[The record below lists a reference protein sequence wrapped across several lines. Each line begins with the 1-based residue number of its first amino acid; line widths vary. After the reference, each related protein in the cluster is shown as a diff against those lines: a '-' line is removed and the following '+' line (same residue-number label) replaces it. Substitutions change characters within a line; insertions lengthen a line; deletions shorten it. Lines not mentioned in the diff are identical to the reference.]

1 LIHKSLAFLR
11 NLLIPALIL
20 TLWGG
25 VLAQEIGPAKEQD
38 FLDGK
43 NAVEAAQKVQ
53 AEKYAPEPLKQAQDL
68 LAAANEARSQKDPV
82 KFSQASRLA
91 RAYAE
96 LAKATAELKA
106 EEEKLAFT
114 QEELQK
120 AKAEL
125 DRLKKTSP

>member
-1 LIHKSLAFLR
+1 MIHKSLAFLR

-25 VLAQEIGPAKEQD
+25 VLGQEIGPAKEQD

-43 NAVEAAQKVQ
+43 NAVEAAQKAQ

-82 KFSQASRLA
+82 KFSQASRLG

-96 LAKATAELKA
+96 LAKAAAELKA
-106 EEEKLAFT
+106 EEEKLALT
-114 QEELQK
+114 QQELQK
-120 AKAEL
+120 ARADL
-125 DRLKKTSP
+125 DRLKKSSP

>member
-1 LIHKSLAFLR
+1 MIHKSLAFLR

-25 VLAQEIGPAKEQD
+25 VLGQEIGPAKEQD

-43 NAVEAAQKVQ
+43 NAVEAAQKAQ

-82 KFSQASRLA
+82 KFSQASRLG

-96 LAKATAELKA
+96 LAKAAAELKA
-106 EEEKLAFT
+106 EEEKLALA

-120 AKAEL
+120 ARADL
-125 DRLKKTSP
+125 DRLKKSSP

>member
-1 LIHKSLAFLR
+1 MIHKSLAFLR

-43 NAVEAAQKVQ
+43 NAVEAAQKAQ

-82 KFSQASRLA
+82 KFSQASRLG

-96 LAKATAELKA
+96 LAKAAAELKA
-106 EEEKLAFT
+106 EEEKLALT

-120 AKAEL
+120 ARADL
-125 DRLKKTSP
+125 DRLKKSSP

>member
-1 LIHKSLAFLR
+1 MIHKSLAFLR

-25 VLAQEIGPAKEQD
+25 VLGQEIGPAKEQD

-43 NAVEAAQKVQ
+43 NAVEAAQKAQ

-82 KFSQASRLA
+82 KFSQASRLG

-96 LAKATAELKA
+96 LAKAAAELKA
-106 EEEKLAFT
+106 EEETLALT

-120 AKAEL
+120 ARADL
-125 DRLKKTSP
+125 DRLKKSSP